1 MLEQMKVAIFD
12 MDGTLIDSMNE
23 WRRLNI
29 AFVRDRGI
37 DLTPEQEKELY
48 SMTGMLVVEHIRSR
62 FGIEADFQE
71 LLDTALVRMEAAYR
85 NGLPLKPGAL
95 SYLRRLRARGVQCV
109 VCTATSSRQAL
120 IALNRSGLVPE
131 LDAIVTTEMIGGH
144 KGDPAFFDQLCAFL
158 GTGKAGCVMFE
169 DALYAMRGAREAG
182 LGVVGI
188 TDSTNVPD
196 RGAMLAVCDRVIDSY
211 DELP

>member
-23 WRRLNI
+23 WRQQNI
-29 AFVRDRGI
+29 AFVRSRGI

-71 LLDTALVRMEAAYR
+71 LLDTALYRMEAVYR
-85 NGLPLKPGAL
+85 RGLPLKPGAL
-95 SYLRRLRARGVQCV
+95 AYLRRLRARGVKCV
-109 VCTATSSRQAL
+109 VCTATPSCQAL
-120 IALNRSGLVPE
+120 IALNRTGLVPE

-144 KGDPAFFDQLCAFL
+144 KGDPVFFDRLCAFL
-158 GTGKAGCVMFE
+158 GSSKADCVMFE
-169 DALYAMRGAREAG
+169 DAPYAMLGARDAG
-182 LGVVGI
+182 LGVIGI
-188 TDSTNVPD
+188 TDPTNEPH
-196 RGAMLAVCDRVIDSY
+196 RKRIFEVCDRVIDSY

>member
-12 MDGTLIDSMNE
+12 MDGTLIDSMSQ

-29 AFVRDRGI
+29 AFVRNRGI
-37 DLTPEQEKELY
+37 DLTPEQEKALY
-48 SMTGMLVVEHIRSR
+48 SMTGRVVVDYVRDH
-62 FGIEADFQE
+62 FGIQADFQE
-71 LLDTALVRMEAAYR
+71 LLDIASARIETAYR

-95 SYLRRLRARGVQCV
+95 AYLRRLRARGVQCV
-109 VCTATSSRQAL
+109 VCTATPSRPAL
-120 IALNRSGLVPE
+120 IALNRMGLVPE
-131 LDAIVTTEMIGGH
+131 LDAIITTEMIGGH
-144 KGDPAFFDQLCAFL
+144 KGDPDFFDRLCAFL

-169 DALYAMRGAREAG
+169 DALYAMCGAREAG

-188 TDSTNVPD
+188 TDPTNEPD
-196 RGAMLAVCDRVIDSY
+196 RARILEVCDRVIDSY